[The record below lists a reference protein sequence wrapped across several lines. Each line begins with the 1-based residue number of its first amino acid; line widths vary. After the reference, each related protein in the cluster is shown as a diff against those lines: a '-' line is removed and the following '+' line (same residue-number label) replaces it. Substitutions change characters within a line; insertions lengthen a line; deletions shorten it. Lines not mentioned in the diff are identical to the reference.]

1 MDRWC
6 AAYEGITISTITPSR
21 HHTITPSHHHPFT
34 SRGPAVAQAA
44 GRLCGETEHD
54 ARATMEDG
62 MAQEQGGI
70 TDNKQQSRYELE
82 VEGGTAVLQYMER
95 DGALYL
101 THTEVPPELE
111 GQGIGG
117 RIVKH
122 ALDDARS
129 RGVKVAPW
137 CPFVRA
143 YVERHPEYKEI
154 VLEEE

>member
-1 MDRWC
+1 
-6 AAYEGITISTITPSR
+6 
-21 HHTITPSHHHPFT
+21 
-34 SRGPAVAQAA
+34 
-44 GRLCGETEHD
+44 
-54 ARATMEDG
+54 
-62 MAQEQGGI
+62 MAQDQGEV
-70 TDNKQQSRYELE
+70 TDNKQQSRYELATNE
-82 VEGGTAVLQYMER
+82 GTAVLQYMER

-111 GQGIGG
+111 GKGIGS

-122 ALDDARS
+122 ALEDARS

-143 YVERHPEYKEI
+143 YIDRHPDYKPL

>member
-1 MDRWC
+1 
-6 AAYEGITISTITPSR
+6 
-21 HHTITPSHHHPFT
+21 
-34 SRGPAVAQAA
+34 
-44 GRLCGETEHD
+44 
-54 ARATMEDG
+54 
-62 MAQEQGGI
+62 MADDQGGV
-70 TDNKQQSRYELE
+70 TDNADQSRYELA
-82 VEGGTAVLQYMER
+82 VNGQTAVLQYMER

-122 ALDDARS
+122 ALDEARS

-137 CPFVRA
+137 CPFVRT

-154 VLEEE
+154 VLREE